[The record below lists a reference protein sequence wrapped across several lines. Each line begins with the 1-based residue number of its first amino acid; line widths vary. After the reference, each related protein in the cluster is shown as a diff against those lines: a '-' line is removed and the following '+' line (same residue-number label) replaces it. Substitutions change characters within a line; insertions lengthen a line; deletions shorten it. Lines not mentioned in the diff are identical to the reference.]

1 MSPSSDP
8 TQRFKGRVE
17 NYDKYRPLYPRDVL
31 ELLEMDAGSPA
42 PPSSRTWAP
51 GRAS

>member
-17 NYDKYRPLYPRDVL
+17 TYAKYRPSYPRDVL
-31 ELLEMDAGSPA
+31 ELLEMECGLS
-42 PPSSRTWAP
+42 
-51 GRAS
+51 G